1 MDDPELRNFVSKK
14 ICKLLKIFFLFL
26 GGNCV
31 CVFGIAVSRTFIS
44 WCKSMESSMAGLQY
58 GWRNY
63 CKVAAAAGRTTT
75 STTSYSLADRIWPP
89 RLRSSVIMMTCRFFL
104 MNNISC
110 CWHDLSF
117 MRIIMWD
124 YSSWRSCGKT
134 RGCSVNQPKK
144 VASIIDQ
151 HREAYKWLQRVVLEV
166 AAAIF
171 LYI

>member
-1 MDDPELRNFVSKK
+1 
-14 ICKLLKIFFLFL
+14 
-26 GGNCV
+26 
-31 CVFGIAVSRTFIS
+31 
-44 WCKSMESSMAGLQY
+44 
-58 GWRNY
+58 
-63 CKVAAAAGRTTT
+63 
-75 STTSYSLADRIWPP
+75 
-89 RLRSSVIMMTCRFFL
+89 
-104 MNNISC
+104 
-110 CWHDLSF
+110 
-117 MRIIMWD
+117 MWD